1 MSADLDQHRQAY
13 AYCAYC
19 PKVCRFACPVSE
31 VTRNETT
38 STWGKMTE
46 AFLVTQAKRNLDES
60 GAAALYACTGCM
72 RCRTFCLHQN
82 EVGFALASARSLAV
96 DAGLAPEGA
105 LSTIRTF
112 RQHGNPFGGD
122 LAALASRYRADSPV
136 RYQLFPG
143 CTALARA
150 PELVEDA
157 LAVCDALSAPAG
169 VCRASARCC
178 GYPLYA
184 AGDIDGFVEHARRI
198 AEALK
203 PYPELMV
210 LDPGCA
216 YTFRVVYPRHGIE
229 LSTEV
234 KTIYE
239 VLATHLEHAPQLARL
254 PLEAAY
260 HDACKLGR
268 GLGQY
273 DQPRR
278 LLAAAVGEFREAFES
293 EAEAGCSGGGGLLPR
308 TMPEASAEIARA
320 VGQRLAP
327 GGQTIVTA
335 CPTSRRTFERAGRRS
350 KDLLS
355 VLRRWLRP
363 RKAS

>member
-1 MSADLDQHRQAY
+1 MSADFDQHRQAY

-38 STWGKMTE
+38 STWGKMSE
-46 AFLVTQAKRNLDES
+46 AFLVTQAKRPLDEG

-72 RCRTFCLHQN
+72 RCRTFCAHQN
-82 EVGFALASARSLAV
+82 EVGFALFTARAAAI
-96 DAGLAPEGA
+96 DAGLAPRGA
-105 LSTIRTF
+105 LSSLQTF
-112 RQHGNPFGGD
+112 RQHGNPFGED
-122 LAALASRYRADSPV
+122 LAGLAARYRADSPV

-143 CTALARA
+143 CTALAKA
-150 PELVEDA
+150 PGLIDDA

-169 VCRASARCC
+169 VCKASSRCC

-184 AGDIDGFVEHARRI
+184 AGDVDGFVAHASRI
-198 AEALK
+198 AELLK

-216 YTFRVVYPRHGIE
+216 YTFKVVYPRFGIE

-239 VLATHLEHAPQLARL
+239 VLAAHLEHAPQTA
-254 PLEAAY
+254 PLELPSAY

-278 LLAAAVGEFREAFES
+278 LLAAAVGGFREAFE
-293 EAEAGCSGGGGLLPR
+293 AQTEAGCSGGGGLLPR
-308 TMPEASAEIARA
+308 TMPDASVEIAKA
-320 VGQRLAP
+320 QGHRLAP
-327 GGQTIVTA
+327 GGETIVTA

-350 KDLLS
+350 EDLLS

-363 RKAS
+363 RQA